1 MSVTEK
7 LFDKLFVLVQFSRK
21 FVSAI
26 FLFTTAGRGS
36 KWAVQVLFIEMNILL
51 LSPFLEYR
59 DCFEPLRM
67 VWHDTARSGPQLCGQ
82 TAI

>member
-1 MSVTEK
+1 MVVGQNG
-7 LFDKLFVLVQFSRK
+7 L
-21 FVSAI
+21 
-26 FLFTTAGRGS
+26 
-36 KWAVQVLFIEMNILL
+36 AVPVLFIEMDILL
-51 LSPFLEYR
+51 LSPSLEYR